1 MLLIGSQA
9 LKYYT
14 NLDREPR
21 DWDFIGTIDEIESFI
36 QARKDEV
43 ESAYPSS
50 EGKKMIVKLKDE
62 LPIEFEIAWEGST
75 AEKLLEIVK
84 DQNAFYN
91 SGPYKELLVKTN
103 VVLGELVLVPLLSTL
118 YELKMSHRFLKN
130 SPHFLKT
137 MRDIQLMRSLGA
149 QVEHPEWLK
158 EREKETYNYSHPKL
172 NVAKDESFKKDD
184 GQVVYIYDHDSIH
197 VAIKKLEKPA
207 YRYFMKDGA
216 DVACDRDKFMNL
228 PKETQLLSVLEESY
242 VLAIERSQVPFAGK
256 ITPRN
261 SFRIAFSKV
270 LSSIT
275 SGWWREWGYENAPD
289 VLKMYSDSYIDTFND
304 GIARGI
310 VKPFKGDSNPY
321 K

>member
-14 NLDREPR
+14 KLDREPR

-36 QARKDEV
+36 RARKDEV
-43 ESAYPSS
+43 ESAYPSN
-50 EGKKMIVKLKDE
+50 EGKKMIVKLKGE

-75 AEKLLEIVK
+75 AEKLLELITK
-84 DQNAFYN
+84 DSIREWACC
-91 SGPYKELLVKTN
+91 LLGN
-103 VVLGELVLVPLLSTL
+103 VEQEYEFPSPNVL

-172 NVAKDESFKKDD
+172 SVSKDEFFKKDD

-197 VAIKKLEKPA
+197 IAMARFDKPA
-207 YRYFMKDGA
+207 YEYFKPEGSQ
-216 DVACDRDKFMNL
+216 VLCDKKMFFDSPEEIKL
-228 PKETQLLSVLEESY
+228 ASVIEEAT
-242 VLAIERSQVPFAGK
+242 VLALERSQIPYKGLVEPLW
-256 ITPRN
+256 
-261 SFRIAFSKV
+261 SFKMALFKV
-270 LSSIT
+270 CTSIT
-275 SGWWREWGYENAPD
+275 SGYWREYAYSVYD
-289 VLKMYSDSYIDTFND
+289 QVLGLYDEKYVEKFWKAVD
-304 GIARGI
+304 AGI
-310 VKPFKGDSNPY
+310 VKKL
-321 K
+321 

>member
-14 NLDREPR
+14 KLDRDPR

-36 QARKDEV
+36 RARKDEV
-43 ESAYPSS
+43 ESAYPSN
-50 EGKKMIVKLKDE
+50 EGKKMIVKLKGE

-84 DQNAFYN
+84 DENAFYA
-91 SGPYKELLVKTN
+91 SIQPYKELLVKTN

-172 NVAKDESFKKDD
+172 SVSKDEFFKKDD
-184 GQVVYIYDHDSIH
+184 GQVVYIYDHDTIH
-197 VAIKKLEKPA
+197 IAMARFDKPA
-207 YRYFMKDGA
+207 YEYFKPEGSQ
-216 DVACDRDKFMNL
+216 VLCDKKMFFDSPEEIKL
-228 PKETQLLSVLEESY
+228 ASVIEEAT
-242 VLAIERSQVPFAGK
+242 VLALERSQIPYKGLVEPLW
-256 ITPRN
+256 
-261 SFRIAFSKV
+261 SFKMALFKV
-270 LSSIT
+270 CTSIT
-275 SGWWREWGYENAPD
+275 SGYWREYAWEHYNEALSLYD
-289 VLKMYSDSYIDTFND
+289 DQYVEKFWKAVD
-304 GIARGI
+304 AGI
-310 VKPFKGDSNPY
+310 VKKL
-321 K
+321 

>member
-36 QARKDEV
+36 RARKDEV
-43 ESAYPSS
+43 ESAYPSN
-50 EGKKMIVKLKDE
+50 EGKKMIVKLKNE

-75 AEKLLEIVK
+75 AEKLLTQYINQAVSMKIVL
-84 DQNAFYN
+84 DIEVDIAR
-91 SGPYKELLVKTN
+91 LD
-103 VVLGELVLVPLLSTL
+103 TL

-149 QVEHPEWLK
+149 QIEHPEWLK

-172 NVAKDESFKKDD
+172 SVSKDEFFKKDD

-197 VAIKKLEKPA
+197 IAMARFDKPA
-207 YRYFMKDGA
+207 YEYFKPEGSQ
-216 DVACDRDKFMNL
+216 VLCDKKMFFDSPEEIKL
-228 PKETQLLSVLEESY
+228 ASVIEEAT
-242 VLAIERSQVPFAGK
+242 VLALERSQIPYKGLVEPLW
-256 ITPRN
+256 
-261 SFRIAFSKV
+261 SFKMALFKV
-270 LSSIT
+270 CTSIT
-275 SGWWREWGYENAPD
+275 SGYWREYAYSVYD
-289 VLKMYSDSYIDTFND
+289 QVLALYDEKYVEKFWKAVDD
-304 GIARGI
+304 GI
-310 VKPFKGDSNPY
+310 VKKL
-321 K
+321 

>member
-14 NLDREPR
+14 KLDREPR

-36 QARKDEV
+36 QARKDKV
-43 ESAYPSS
+43 ESAYPSN

-75 AEKLLEIVK
+75 AEEALKFVEDEVFDRQMTKFGICEFPSLNL
-84 DQNAFYN
+84 
-91 SGPYKELLVKTN
+91 
-103 VVLGELVLVPLLSTL
+103 L

-149 QVEHPEWLK
+149 QIEHPEWLK

-172 NVAKDESFKKDD
+172 SVSKDEFFKKDD

-197 VAIKKLEKPA
+197 IAMARFDKPA
-207 YRYFMKDGA
+207 YEYFKPEGSQ
-216 DVACDRDKFMNL
+216 VLCDKKMFFDSPEEIKL
-228 PKETQLLSVLEESY
+228 ASVIEEAT
-242 VLAIERSQVPFAGK
+242 VLALERSQIPYKGLVEPLW
-256 ITPRN
+256 
-261 SFRIAFSKV
+261 SFKMALFKV
-270 LSSIT
+270 CTSIT
-275 SGWWREWGYENAPD
+275 SGYWREYAYSVYD
-289 VLKMYSDSYIDTFND
+289 QVLALYDEKYVEKFWKAVDD
-304 GIARGI
+304 GI
-310 VKPFKGDSNPY
+310 VKKL
-321 K
+321 

>member
-43 ESAYPSS
+43 ESAYPSN
-50 EGKKMIVKLKDE
+50 EGKKMIVKLKGE

-75 AEKLLEIVK
+75 AEKLLELITK
-84 DQNAFYN
+84 DSIREWACC
-91 SGPYKELLVKTN
+91 LLGN
-103 VVLGELVLVPLLSTL
+103 VEQEYEFPSPNVL

-172 NVAKDESFKKDD
+172 NVAKDEFFKKDD

-197 VAIKKLEKPA
+197 IAMARFDKPA
-207 YRYFMKDGA
+207 YEYFKPEGSQ
-216 DVACDRDKFMNL
+216 VLCDKKMFFDSPEEIKL
-228 PKETQLLSVLEESY
+228 ASVVEEAT
-242 VLAIERSQVPFAGK
+242 VLALERSQIPYKGLVEPLW
-256 ITPRN
+256 
-261 SFRIAFSKV
+261 SFKMALMKV
-270 LSSIT
+270 CTSIT
-275 SGWWREWGYENAPD
+275 SGYWRSYAYEAYD
-289 VLKMYSDSYIDTFND
+289 KVLGLYDEKYVEKFWKAVAD
-304 GIARGI
+304 GI
-310 VKPFKGDSNPY
+310 VKKL
-321 K
+321 